1 MKTIAAFMAFVFAL
15 IVLLACPSETR
26 AQEDTATPSLRQAL
40 GIRPDQYFTN
50 VHLAA
55 TPKGTAI
62 TAKVHDPSKLLSLGL
77 SGVKKGDRVQ
87 LLNLGKGVWQVKH
100 PSTRN
105 EVTYYGKP
113 VIGVTD
119 FTPPDYELAEVW
131 GLDLAAGIGAL
142 SGHTTYQIGGRIFTP
157 LGSGQVHFPIS
168 ELEFPLNVYMVSLG
182 TNIEFKNKWEVS
194 ASVKKNV
201 TDDAGKMKDSDW
213 GAYWLEV
220 GYPAEQ
226 NTLDI
231 YSESDAE
238 LDALMF
244 DVNLRYKLYKGISI
258 GLGYTHQNFD
268 YEISNLHQ
276 WYPSYN
282 YYFGMESPHD
292 RIDGKVLTYEVT
304 YNIPYVEIAFMG
316 KATDNLYVEV
326 SLGYSPIVD
335 AEDEDHHLLRSKVN
349 KSDCDGDAIL
359 FSLEGR
365 YDLPKNWFL
374 ALGVDYTRID
384 TDGRSKAFFSGIYDH
399 TIDIV
404 IESEQVF
411 YGLNIG
417 YAF

>member
-1 MKTIAAFMAFVFAL
+1 MKTIAPFMAFVFAL

-50 VHLAA
+50 VHLVA

-119 FTPPDYELAEVW
+119 FTPPEYELAEVW

-142 SGHTTYQIGGRIFTP
+142 SGHTTYQIGGRISTP
-157 LGSGQVHFPIS
+157 LGSGRVHFPIS

-201 TDDAGKMKDSDW
+201 TDDSGKMKDSDW
-213 GAYWLEV
+213 GAWWLE
-220 GYPAEQ
+220 GYPWAEQ

-238 LDALMF
+238 LDVLMF

-282 YYFGMESPHD
+282 YYFGMASPHD

-304 YNIPYVEIAFMG
+304 YNIPYIEIAFMG

-335 AEDEDHHLLRSKVN
+335 AEDEDHHLLQSNVY

-359 FSLEGR
+359 LSLEGR

-374 ALGVDYTRID
+374 TLGVDYTRID

>member
-1 MKTIAAFMAFVFAL
+1 MKTIAPFMAFVFAL

-26 AQEDTATPSLRQAL
+26 AQEDTATPSLCQAL

-50 VHLAA
+50 VHLTA

-62 TAKVHDPSKLLSLGL
+62 TAKVHDPSKFRSLGL

-119 FTPPDYELAEVW
+119 FTPPEYELAEVW

-142 SGHTTYQIGGRIFTP
+142 SGHTTYQIGGRISTP
-157 LGSGQVHFPIS
+157 LGSGRVHFPIS

-201 TDDAGKMKDSDW
+201 TDDSGKMKDSDW
-213 GAYWLEV
+213 GAWWLE
-220 GYPAEQ
+220 GYPWAEQ

-238 LDALMF
+238 LDVLMF

-282 YYFGMESPHD
+282 YYFGMASPHD

-304 YNIPYVEIAFMG
+304 YNIPYIEIAFMG

-359 FSLEGR
+359 LSLEGR

>member
-1 MKTIAAFMAFVFAL
+1 MKTIVLFVVLIFAS
-15 IVLLACPSETR
+15 IVLLTYPSQAR
-26 AQEDTATPSLRQAL
+26 AQRDTATPSLRQAL
-40 GIRPDQYFTN
+40 GIRPDPYFTN

-55 TPKGTAI
+55 TPKGTFV
-62 TAKVHDPSKLLSLGL
+62 TAQVHDPSKLLSLGL
-77 SGVKKGDRVQ
+77 SGVKKGDRVR

-119 FTPPDYELAEVW
+119 LTPPDYGLSEV
-131 GLDLAAGIGAL
+131 GGVDLAVGIGAL
-142 SGHTTYQIGGRIFTP
+142 RGHTTYQIGGRISTP
-157 LGSGQVHFPIS
+157 LGSGEVHFPIS
-168 ELEFPLNVYMVSLG
+168 ELEFPLDVYMASAEG
-182 TNIEFKNKWEVS
+182 SIGFGNKWEVS

-201 TDDAGKMKDSDW
+201 TDDPGKMKDSDW
-213 GAYWLEV
+213 GVYWLEV

-304 YNIPYVEIAFMG
+304 YNIPYIEIAFKG

-359 FSLEGR
+359 LSLEGR